1 MNTGFRFSALFVV
14 FVSMVLLCAC
24 GETEEGDIHLSDGYG
39 KDGKPQNGLTTNDP
53 LLIEIYSLE
62 GKVKA
67 DTAFDRTRALRLFK
81 AYQEYYNKHPKDTVA
96 LNYLFEAAN
105 LAQKLD
111 KHQKAIDLF
120 INFQEGFPG
129 SHRCDE
135 AVYNIA
141 YIYDAR
147 IQNKE
152 KARLYYNKVIELY
165 PTSMWAEQAR
175 GALQIVNM
183 SDEEL
188 LKFLE
193 EKNKQK

>member
-1 MNTGFRFSALFVV
+1 MNTRQTFSALIAIV
-14 FVSMVLLCAC
+14 FFAFCMGSC
-24 GETEEGDIHLSDGYG
+24 GDGGEEDIHLSDGLG
-39 KDGKPQNGLTTNDP
+39 RDGKSQNGMATTDP
-53 LLIEIYSLE
+53 VLIEINTLE
-62 GKVKA
+62 SRVAA
-67 DTAFDRTRALRLFK
+67 DTTFDRTRALRLFK
-81 AYQEYYNKHPKDTVA
+81 AYQEYYNRHPKDTVA
-96 LNYLFEAAN
+96 LNYLVEAAN

-111 KHQKAIDLF
+111 KQQRAIELF
-120 INFQEGFPG
+120 VNFQESFPT

-152 KARLYYNKVIELY
+152 KAALYYNKVIELY
-165 PTSMWAEQAR
+165 PTSMWADQAR

-188 LKFLE
+188 LKFLN
-193 EKNKQK
+193 EKNK

>member
-1 MNTGFRFSALFVV
+1 MNKRKTFSAFVAIV
-14 FVSMVLLCAC
+14 IFAFSMGSC
-24 GETEEGDIHLSDGYG
+24 GDGGEEDIHLSDGHG
-39 KDGKPQNGLTTNDP
+39 RDGQSNTGQATTDP
-53 LLIEIYSLE
+53 VLIEINTLE
-62 GKVKA
+62 SRVAA
-67 DTAFDRTRALRLFK
+67 DTTFDRTRALRLFK
-81 AYQEYYNKHPKDTVA
+81 AYQEYYNRHPKDTVA

-111 KHQKAIDLF
+111 KHQRAIELF

-152 KARLYYNKVIELY
+152 KAKLYYNKVIELY
-165 PTSMWAEQAR
+165 PTSMWADQAR

-188 LKFLE
+188 LKFLN
-193 EKNKQK
+193 EKNK

>member
-1 MNTGFRFSALFVV
+1 MKKSLKYCV
-14 FVSMVLLCAC
+14 FVPIVSLVIFLGSC
-24 GETEEGDIHLSDGYG
+24 GGNGEEEIHLSDGMG
-39 KDGKPQNGLTTNDP
+39 RDGQAQNGLATTDP
-53 LLIEIYSLE
+53 VLIEIYSLE
-62 GKVKA
+62 SKVAA
-67 DTAFDRTRALRLFK
+67 DTAFDRTRTLRLFK
-81 AYQEYYNKHPKDTVA
+81 AYQEYYNRHPKDTVA

-111 KHQKAIDLF
+111 KHQRAIELF
-120 INFQEGFPG
+120 INFQDGFPT

-147 IQNKE
+147 IGNKE
-152 KARLYYNKVIELY
+152 KAKLYYNKVIELY

-193 EKNKQK
+193 EKNK